1 MPKRKKKK
9 EPEKTFSTEIPS
21 QEGATA
27 VSIDAAGVARV
38 NDESPEETSTK
49 QCKSCG
55 GTDHQRV
62 SSK

>member
-38 NDESPEETSTK
+38 NDESPEETYETVQVMWWDGPS
-49 QCKSCG
+49 KSL
-55 GTDHQRV
+55 V
-62 SSK
+62 KE